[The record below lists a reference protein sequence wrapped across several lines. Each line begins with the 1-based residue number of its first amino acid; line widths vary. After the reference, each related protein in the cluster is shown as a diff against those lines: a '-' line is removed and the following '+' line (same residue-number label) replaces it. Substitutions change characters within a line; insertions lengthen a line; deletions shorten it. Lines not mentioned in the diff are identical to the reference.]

1 MSRPMKKAGEQ
12 DDAYPG
18 FLCEIDE
25 RHRVINCQHDRQW
38 IVQMRDKSTQ
48 PWRNAAFYR
57 RRVQLLG
64 DARRRGS
71 LSLEAEDL
79 LRALPEMHP

>member
-1 MSRPMKKAGEQ
+1 MSPKKAGEQ

-18 FLCEIDE
+18 SLVQIDE

-38 IVQMRDKSTQ
+38 IVQLRDSAAQ

-57 RRVQLLG
+57 RRVQLIG
-64 DARRRGS
+64 HARRRAGG
-71 LSLEAEDL
+71 LSPEAEAVL
-79 LRALPEMHP
+79 CALPEIHP